1 MIYKII
7 GRFNDENFEKILQKI
22 STLFDFIYTDQSLFI
37 GLKNYRYKDEGN
49 FLIKKTFR
57 PIKDFY
63 IEVIDEKNINKQSP
77 FVKQWCLDRFVLL
90 DTQKFEIQEQ
100 DRLKQTWRDL
110 DNMEAE
116 LQKIMEER
124 G

>member
-7 GRFNDENFEKILQKI
+7 GRFNDENFEKILKKI

-37 GLKNYRYKDEGN
+37 GLKNYQYKDEGN

-63 IEVIDEKNINKQSP
+63 IEVIDEKNINKQSQ

-90 DTQKFEIQEQ
+90 DTQKFEVQEQ

>member
-7 GRFNDENFEKILQKI
+7 GRFNDENFEKILKKI

-37 GLKNYRYKDEGN
+37 GLKNYQYKDEGN

-63 IEVIDEKNINKQSP
+63 IEVIDEKNINKQSQ

>member
-7 GRFNDENFEKILQKI
+7 GCFNDENFEKILKKI

-37 GLKNYRYKDEGN
+37 GLKNYQYKDEGN

-63 IEVIDEKNINKQSP
+63 IETIDEKNINKQSP

>member
-7 GRFNDENFEKILQKI
+7 GRFNDENFEKILKKI

-37 GLKNYRYKDEGN
+37 GLKNYQYKDDAN
-49 FLIKKTFR
+49 ALIKKTFR
-57 PIKDFY
+57 PVKDFY
-63 IEVIDEKNINKQSP
+63 IETIDEKNINKQSQ

>member
-7 GRFNDENFEKILQKI
+7 GRFNDENFEKILKKI

-37 GLKNYRYKDEGN
+37 GLKNYQYKDEGN

-63 IEVIDEKNINKQSP
+63 IETIDEKNINKQSP

>member
-7 GRFNDENFEKILQKI
+7 GRFNDENFEKILKKI

-37 GLKNYRYKDEGN
+37 GLKNYQYKDEGN